1 MLDNDLFAL
10 GTTKD
15 GMGIALALYS
25 GMYAYNGWY
34 TITLVTEEV
43 KHPSRNIPLALILSM
58 TLVTTL
64 YLLVNISYYLVLD
77 TEKVPIT
84 DC

>member
-1 MLDNDLFAL
+1 ME
-10 GTTKD
+10 
-15 GMGIALALYS
+15 MGIALALYS
-25 GMYAYNGWY
+25 GMFAYNGWY
-34 TITLVTEEV
+34 AISFVTEEV
-43 KHPSRNIPLALILSM
+43 KRPSRNIPLALILSM